1 MNMAEKKRENK
12 ELLRLTDVS
21 CAYGETEDWQSA
33 AVRHITLSV
42 AAGERVALAGHTGS
56 GKSTLLQLMGGLLP
70 ADGGQIWLDGLELTA
85 PRRPKA
91 LALCERVGLVFQY
104 PEYQLFAETVRA
116 ELAYGPRNLGWPAER
131 IEREVAAIAAK
142 MGLRELLDENPYR
155 LSGGEKRRVA
165 LASVLI
171 MQPPLLL
178 LDEPFVGLDAA
189 GRREFMRL
197 LLEWQRERNAAIV
210 CVSHDIDQLAAF
222 CDRLLVLRQGELKLD
237 APLRAAFDQVELL
250 AECGVYPPLARQ
262 AVRRLRAA
270 GWAIPADAVT
280 LPEAAAVIR
289 AALAAKAGER
299 HG

>member
-1 MNMAEKKRENK
+1 MNRVEQGT

-21 CAYGETEDWQSA
+21 CSYGETEDWRSA
-33 AVRHITLSV
+33 AVRHISLTV

-56 GKSTLLQLMGGLLP
+56 GKSTLLQLMCGLLA
-70 ADGGQIWLDGLELTA
+70 ADAGEICLAGLDLTT
-85 PRRPKA
+85 RKRPKA

-116 ELAYGPRNLGWPAER
+116 ELAYGPRNLGWPQDK
-131 IEREVAAIAAK
+131 IEQEVAALAAK
-142 MGLRELLDENPYR
+142 MNLTNLLDANPYQ

-189 GRREFMRL
+189 GRREFMTL
-197 LLEWQRERNAAIV
+197 LLDWQAARGAAII
-210 CVSHDIDQLAAF
+210 CVSHDIDTLAAF
-222 CDRLLVLRQGELKLD
+222 CGRLLVLKQGELKLD
-237 APLRAAFDQVELL
+237 APLRKAFDAVELL
-250 AECGVYPPLARQ
+250 ADCGVYPPTARQ
-262 AVRRLRAA
+262 AVLRLREL
-270 GWAIPADAVT
+270 GWPVEVDAVT
-280 LPEAAAVIR
+280 LAEAADAIK
-289 AALAAKAGER
+289 AARTVKEAGEC

>member
-1 MNMAEKKRENK
+1 MNRVEQGT

-21 CAYGETEDWQSA
+21 CSYGETEDWRSA
-33 AVRHITLSV
+33 AVRHISLTV

-56 GKSTLLQLMGGLLP
+56 GKSTLLQLMCGLLA
-70 ADGGQIWLDGLELTA
+70 ADAGEICLAGLELTA
-85 PRRPKA
+85 RKRPKA

-116 ELAYGPRNLGWPAER
+116 ELAYGPRNLGWPQDK
-131 IEREVAAIAAK
+131 IEQEVAALAAK
-142 MGLRELLDENPYR
+142 MNLTNLLDANPYQ

-189 GRREFMRL
+189 GRREFMTL
-197 LLEWQRERNAAIV
+197 LLDWQAARGAAII
-210 CVSHDIDQLAAF
+210 CVSHDIDTLAAF
-222 CDRLLVLRQGELKLD
+222 CGRLLVLKQGELKLD
-237 APLRAAFDQVELL
+237 APLREAFDAVELL
-250 AECGVYPPLARQ
+250 ADCGVYPPAARQ
-262 AVRRLRAA
+262 AVLRLREL
-270 GWAIPADAVT
+270 GWPVGVDAVT
-280 LPEAAAVIR
+280 LAEAADAIKAVR
-289 AALAAKAGER
+289 TVKEAGER